1 MFEWFSSAVASANA
15 AKEITQSLLTLRD
28 EELVRSRVFD
38 LTNNLMELQQQLM
51 NAQVEQM
58 GLVQRITQVEE
69 QLRLSQAKT
78 NVLDRYELQT
88 VGGGKFVYAMKSEYA
103 GSEPE
108 HFCCTKCFDDGKRSI
123 MKGGRPY
130 GAQGWMKF
138 ICPNCDYSLG
148 IDFAFIPD
156 SMKSR

>member
-69 QLRLSQAKT
+69 
-78 NVLDRYELQT
+78 
-88 VGGGKFVYAMKSEYA
+88 
-103 GSEPE
+103 
-108 HFCCTKCFDDGKRSI
+108 
-123 MKGGRPY
+123 
-130 GAQGWMKF
+130 
-138 ICPNCDYSLG
+138 
-148 IDFAFIPD
+148 
-156 SMKSR
+156 